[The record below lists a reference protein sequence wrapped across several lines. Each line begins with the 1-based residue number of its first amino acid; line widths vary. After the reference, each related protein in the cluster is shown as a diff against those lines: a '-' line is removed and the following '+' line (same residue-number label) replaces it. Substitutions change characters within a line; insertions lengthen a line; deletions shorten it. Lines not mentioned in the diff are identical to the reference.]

1 MLRSL
6 NPHTT
11 DVSGWEGGKD
21 WPNGGAN
28 RRYSPLKIN
37 RVSSITSQSMHWD
50 GDRAI
55 TKRDSR
61 HDVALYSPPP
71 PIISTNTEQYGKG
84 NLATWAILMHMVGEQ
99 AQLHS
104 FLIPAPDLVTDQL
117 HSPAALPP
125 GKQLPASTEHEAGW
139 PQSVCMFSCTGH
151 LLSLPV
157 IKTRFFGLPPRQLVH
172 IPTTTPHSIAT
183 VFMECTWYSSRT
195 SAAKSLTNSQG
206 TGEASHAV
214 CNHKHWNSPLVLATP
229 LQIHFWARPQNTCEK
244 QLPTSS
250 RPSASSH
257 GMNRLPTDGYSQNF
271 KPVIFPV
278 IYRSNSPFTVL
289 GQKHQV
295 FYINT
300 YIHLCNWALQWSILF
315 NSTSCCRQNS

>member
-1 MLRSL
+1 
-6 NPHTT
+6 
-11 DVSGWEGGKD
+11 
-21 WPNGGAN
+21 
-28 RRYSPLKIN
+28 
-37 RVSSITSQSMHWD
+37 MHWD

-104 FLIPAPDLVTDQL
+104 FLTPAPDLVTDQL

-125 GKQLPASTEHEAGW
+125 GKQLPASTEQEAGW
-139 PQSVCMFSCTGH
+139 PQSVCRFSCTGH
-151 LLSLPV
+151 LLPLPV
-157 IKTRFFGLPPRQLVH
+157 IKTWFFGLPPRQLVH

-195 SAAKSLTNSQG
+195 SAAKSLTVKELVRQAMLYATTS
-206 TGEASHAV
+206 TETH
-214 CNHKHWNSPLVLATP
+214 HWSWPLRYRSIFGHVRKT
-229 LQIHFWARPQNTCEK
+229 RVEK

-278 IYRSNSPFTVL
+278 IYRSNSPSL
-289 GQKHQV
+289 YSDK
-295 FYINT
+295 
-300 YIHLCNWALQWSILF
+300 
-315 NSTSCCRQNS
+315 STRYST